1 MTNLILI
8 LEFITVLAA
17 HVAVGMLSVPLKY
30 SKQKILLIWSI
41 WVGLQAC
48 VLFVTENVSMHEPMR
63 VLMGFVTTYVG
74 QYAIFFATTRGSFGQ
89 RLFIILTYSNFFC
102 IYMGIITPLLGSM
115 PPQYALF
122 GSLLRFVLLFSIV
135 YFFLKQVC
143 RLCREAAPNL
153 SKEWRGLILVDIIFL
168 LAIIASSV
176 YPNRLQSLQD
186 DALLP
191 YLLLSAAIISVYPIV
206 FSNIRNVSENAM
218 KKGVEQQNKL
228 LLAQIENENLRVAMA
243 NRARHDIRHHNLVLM
258 GFVKQDDMESI
269 RQYLDHLV
277 ADDMETAEKRYCR
290 NATVHTVLSVYGKK
304 AEQQGIPLRISA
316 SAGEELAV
324 SPQDLV
330 AILANLFENAVHGAA
345 KEKEPFIRI
354 DIREGAQRL
363 LIRVEN
369 RCRSGLFVD
378 ESMYGIG
385 MNSII
390 TAAQKYEG
398 MVDFFAED
406 GVFTA
411 NINLNLKEK

>member
-1 MTNLILI
+1 
-8 LEFITVLAA
+8 
-17 HVAVGMLSVPLKY
+17 
-30 SKQKILLIWSI
+30 
-41 WVGLQAC
+41 
-48 VLFVTENVSMHEPMR
+48 
-63 VLMGFVTTYVG
+63 
-74 QYAIFFATTRGSFGQ
+74 
-89 RLFIILTYSNFFC
+89 
-102 IYMGIITPLLGSM
+102 M

-191 YLLLSAAIISVYPIV
+191 YLLLSAAIIGVYPIV
-206 FSNIRNVSENAM
+206 FSNIRNISENAM
-218 KKGVEQQNKL
+218 KRGVEQQNKL

-258 GFVKQDDMESI
+258 GFVKQNDMESI
-269 RQYLDHLV
+269 RQYLDHLIV
-277 ADDMETAEKRYCR
+277 DDMETAGKRYCQ

-304 AEQQGIPLRISA
+304 AEQQGISLQISA
-316 SAGEELAV
+316 VAGEELTV

-330 AILANLFENAVHGAA
+330 AILANLFENAIHGV
-345 KEKEPFIRI
+345 EKEEDPFIRI
-354 DIREGAQRL
+354 MIREATERL

-369 RCRSGLFVD
+369 RCRNGLFVD

-390 TAAQKYEG
+390 TAAEKYEG

>member
-1 MTNLILI
+1 
-8 LEFITVLAA
+8 
-17 HVAVGMLSVPLKY
+17 
-30 SKQKILLIWSI
+30 
-41 WVGLQAC
+41 
-48 VLFVTENVSMHEPMR
+48 
-63 VLMGFVTTYVG
+63 
-74 QYAIFFATTRGSFGQ
+74 
-89 RLFIILTYSNFFC
+89 
-102 IYMGIITPLLGSM
+102 
-115 PPQYALF
+115 
-122 GSLLRFVLLFSIV
+122 
-135 YFFLKQVC
+135 
-143 RLCREAAPNL
+143 
-153 SKEWRGLILVDIIFL
+153 
-168 LAIIASSV
+168 
-176 YPNRLQSLQD
+176 
-186 DALLP
+186 
-191 YLLLSAAIISVYPIV
+191 
-206 FSNIRNVSENAM
+206 M

-277 ADDMETAEKRYCR
+277 ADDMETAENRYCR

-330 AILANLFENAVHGAA
+330 AILANLFENAIHGAV

-354 DIREGAQRL
+354 DIREGAKRL